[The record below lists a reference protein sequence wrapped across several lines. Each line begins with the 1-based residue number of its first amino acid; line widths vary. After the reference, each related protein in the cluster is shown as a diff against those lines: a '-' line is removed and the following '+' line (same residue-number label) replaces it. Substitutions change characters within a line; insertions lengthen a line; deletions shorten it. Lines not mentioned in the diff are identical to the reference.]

1 MKKLTYIIASFTLL
15 LAQPVWA
22 CDACQKQQ
30 PKILQNVAHG
40 AGPQS
45 NWDYVI
51 VWSIVIITL
60 LTLFFSVKY
69 LVKPGERSNA
79 HIKHALNFND

>member
-1 MKKLTYIIASFTLL
+1 MLL